1 MLTAILFDLILW
13 GLVLWISRKPR
24 PNTTEITQTSFTS
37 DVIDAEIVPYNP
49 QQAPVIKIDTRSA
62 RQTEP
67 APRTIETRTVRK
79 DPDQMTGVSIPF
91 RQAVITTVMV
101 TVGVGALAWG
111 LGWSARVVL
120 VVFGISTVVSWFWRL
135 GLADGLVWN
144 IENLTNTDLNHDG
157 AVGKPSYALLN
168 PWQAKN
174 DAAAIVRTTEQ
185 DSRADELI
193 RFYRTCATI
202 GTSEGKLGVKP
213 SPAARAAYTEKRD
226 TLLAL
231 GVARWKDS
239 TRPRL
244 GWEVTLDP
252 QQAETLIRRHVMA
265 LRY

>member
-1 MLTAILFDLILW
+1 MVAAVIFDLLLWVVIL
-13 GLVLWISRKPR
+13 GISRKPR

-37 DVIDAEIVPYNP
+37 DVINAEIVPYNP
-49 QQAPVIKIDTRSA
+49 QQAPIIKIDTRSL

-67 APRTIETRTVRK
+67 TPRTIETRTVRK
-79 DPDQMTGVSIPF
+79 DPDQITGVSIPF

-168 PWQAKN
+168 PWQSQN
-174 DAAAIVRTTEQ
+174 DAAAIVRATEQ
-185 DSRADELI
+185 DGRADELI
-193 RFYRTCATI
+193 RFYRQCATI

-226 TLLAL
+226 TLFAL

-239 TRPRL
+239 ARPRL
-244 GWEVTLDP
+244 GWEVALDP
-252 QQAETLIRRHVMA
+252 QQAETLIRKHVMT
-265 LRY
+265 L